1 MEFTCLLSRL
11 AQLYSVFYY
20 GGNMNQYFLLF
31 KSIEFQVMTK

>member
-1 MEFTCLLSRL
+1 MFALASRSVILGLLL
-11 AQLYSVFYY
+11 Y